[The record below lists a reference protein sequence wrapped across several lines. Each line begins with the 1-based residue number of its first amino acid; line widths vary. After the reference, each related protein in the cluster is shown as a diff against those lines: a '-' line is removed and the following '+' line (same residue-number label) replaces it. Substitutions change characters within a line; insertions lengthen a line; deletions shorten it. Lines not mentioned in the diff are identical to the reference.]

1 MKPSFVENTEINL
14 IRMKLLWMQRVR
26 LERVG
31 VGKTTRKA
39 SCCNYLL
46 ETSAVWHRSSLS
58 LRWRQHPAFWCP
70 FHLQTGGTPLNVGNL
85 RSTQQ
90 DKRLSSNSVNQVRVS
105 AVSLVVYTTANRF
118 ENDNYVSHVHP
129 WQANRVD
136 KVDIR
141 GLGND
146 IKLLRINYFL
156 STLEVLI
163 YIQITTLGYSL
174 LTEFHLL

>member
-1 MKPSFVENTEINL
+1 M
-14 IRMKLLWMQRVR
+14 R
-26 LERVG
+26 
-31 VGKTTRKA
+31 
-39 SCCNYLL
+39 
-46 ETSAVWHRSSLS
+46 
-58 LRWRQHPAFWCP
+58 
-70 FHLQTGGTPLNVGNL
+70 
-85 RSTQQ
+85 
-90 DKRLSSNSVNQVRVS
+90 
-105 AVSLVVYTTANRF
+105 LVVYTTPNRF
-118 ENDNYVSHVHP
+118 ENDNYVSHVHS

-141 GLGND
+141 RLGND